1 MIEIELFNFYFRY
14 FKKAQN
20 GIKNQVLLSRS
31 RKFKTLI
38 FHKKSESATIWLLLA
53 ALVYIKIRLSIYPL
67 FSVCKASGHPDQV
80 KGRWIEAKNSSQKKL
95 EEVDSLIDKEIDV
108 AYKRA
113 TKILKDNAA
122 LHKVLIDAM
131 MKFQTIGNFER
142 KNFFFFILI
151 S

>member
-1 MIEIELFNFYFRY
+1 MD
-14 FKKAQN
+14 
-20 GIKNQVLLSRS
+20 
-31 RKFKTLI
+31 
-38 FHKKSESATIWLLLA
+38 A
-53 ALVYIKIRLSIYPL
+53 ACSFLVYIKYSIISFFL
-67 FSVCKASGHPDQV
+67 LLVCKASGHPDQV

-131 MKFQTIGNFER
+131 MKFQTIGKSSPKFLTKIVLYIPLLEILRIR
-142 KNFFFFILI
+142 KIYSFD
-151 S
+151 

>member
-1 MIEIELFNFYFRY
+1 MIEIKFLNFYFRY

-20 GIKNQVLLSRS
+20 GIKNQVFLSRS
-31 RKFKTLI
+31 RKFKTHI

-53 ALVYIKIRLSIYPL
+53 ALVYIKNRFSIYPL
-67 FSVCKASGHPDQV
+67 FLVCKASGHPDQV

-95 EEVDSLIDKEIDV
+95 EEVDSLIDKEIDI

-131 MKFQTIGNFER
+131 MKFQTIGKGFTQIIH
-142 KNFFFFILI
+142 KKKKF
-151 S
+151 